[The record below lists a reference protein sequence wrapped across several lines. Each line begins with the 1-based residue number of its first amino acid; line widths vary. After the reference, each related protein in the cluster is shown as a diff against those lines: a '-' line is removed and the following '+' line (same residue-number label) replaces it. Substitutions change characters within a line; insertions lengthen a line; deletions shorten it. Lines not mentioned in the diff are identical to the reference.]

1 MYRDLPIFGQ
11 EEHNNLTHEFEF
23 EDGYSDAHD
32 AIRLKISKI
41 HFTYDVITLARDT
54 VVIEG
59 DEIAKAIL
67 KDVTTGDVKFF
78 DKLGN
83 VRRRE

>member
-1 MYRDLPIFGQ
+1 MYGQ
-11 EEHNNLTHEFEF
+11 KERNNLTHEFEF
-23 EDGYSDAHD
+23 EDGYFEAPDG
-32 AIRLKISKI
+32 IRLKILKI
-41 HFTYDVITLARDT
+41 HLTYDVIISARDT

-67 KDVTTGDVKFF
+67 KDVTSGDVRFF